1 MTTKG
6 IPVRTAIR
14 RTSTT
19 AIATSVVLL
28 GLAGAAS
35 AQGLGIRDT
44 QHDMW
49 AGSASQ
55 EPSEFAAAPRR
66 TTGDV
71 TSVSLR
77 HGTRNVVITERFARL
92 DRSGLGDIYGFTLR
106 TDARMRRDIQVETY
120 RRTGWTGTLS
130 MFRRDGSS
138 VSCDR
143 LTAAIDYGNDLVRVQ
158 VPRGCLGVPGW
169 VQLSATDAHI
179 TLNDSWVV
187 DNPFNAEA
195 SFTGWSPRAASGS

>member
-1 MTTKG
+1 M
-6 IPVRTAIR
+6 RSAIR

-35 AQGLGIRDT
+35 GQGLRIRDT

-55 EPSEFAAAPRR
+55 QPSEFKAAPRR
-66 TTGDV
+66 TTGDI

-92 DRSGLGDIYGFTLR
+92 DRSGLGDIFGFTLR
-106 TDARMRRDIQVETY
+106 TDARMLRNIQVETY
-120 RRTGWTGTLS
+120 RRTGWTGSLS
-130 MFRRDGSS
+130 MFRRNGRS

-143 LTAAIDYGNDLVRVQ
+143 LAGQIDYGNDLVRVR
-158 VPRGCLGVPGW
+158 VPRGCLGDPGW
-169 VQLSATDAHI
+169 VRLSATDAHI

-195 SFTGWSPRAASGS
+195 SFTGWSPRVTSGS